1 MNDQEFDQ
9 MVALWN
15 EPDPEEQAHFERLA
29 RKARQQGR
37 LLAYADLAW
46 FVLLV
51 GGSAF
56 AALLA
61 PGPVTMAAAVLLL
74 IATVWLTWRR
84 RKYRQM
90 ARTLDTTDRASFLQ
104 SSVRNARANL
114 RRVTLSII
122 AFPLLVP
129 LAKFLKLSFVTG
141 GDISEMPG
149 ILSEW
154 AQSLRGSLTIVVL
167 TLVLAYMVRSRLR
180 IKMELRRLEELRLA
194 EAEGARQDA
203 EDAS

>member
-1 MNDQEFDQ
+1 MNDDEFDRLA
-9 MVALWN
+9 ALWN

-29 RKARQQGR
+29 RRARRQGR

-46 FVLLV
+46 FVLIV

-56 AALLA
+56 AALIA
-61 PGPVTMAAAVLLL
+61 PGPITMAAAVLLL
-74 IATVWLTWRR
+74 VATVWLTWRR

-114 RRVTLSII
+114 RRVTLSLI

-129 LAKFLKLSFVTG
+129 VAKFLKLSFVTG
-141 GDISEMPG
+141 GDISDMPEV
-149 ILSEW
+149 LSDW
-154 AQSLRGSLTIVVL
+154 AQSLRGMLTIFAMALVV
-167 TLVLAYMVRSRLR
+167 AYAMRSRRR
-180 IKMELRRLEELRLA
+180 IKMELRRLEELRIA